1 MIYLLNIIF
10 SLLILGYSEPQ
21 IDEQL
26 IKAVFLE
33 RISPFVIWPDEC
45 DIQNSDKHFII
56 GTWDEDNFNSKLKKV
71 YSKRNI
77 LSKEVS
83 IKNITRSEDI
93 NECHILYIP
102 RVTNNVLSQILNY
115 TRGRPILLI
124 SDTPGYAVKGVHINL
139 FIENQ
144 NLGFEINEVAVKE
157 ANLHI
162 SHLLLELAKIVK
174 SRGKG

>member
-1 MIYLLNIIF
+1 MICLVNIIF
-10 SLLILGYSEPQ
+10 SLLIFGFSEPQ

-33 RISPFVIWPDEC
+33 RVSPFVIWPDEC
-45 DIQNSDKHFII
+45 DIENTDKHFTI
-56 GTWDEDNFNSKLKKV
+56 GTWDDVNFYSKLKKV
-71 YSKRNI
+71 YSQKTI

-83 IKNITRSEDI
+83 IKNITRIEDI
-93 NECHILYIP
+93 EECYILYIP
-102 RVTNNVLSQILNY
+102 SVTNNVLTQILNY
-115 TRGRPILLI
+115 THGRPILLI

-139 FIENQ
+139 FIKNQ
-144 NLGFEINEVAVKE
+144 NLGFEINEAAVKE

-174 SRGKG
+174 YGGKG